1 MTHTAAP
8 SERRGAASGR
18 EIAEAHI
25 ESFSHDGRGVA
36 HIDGKATFIEGAL
49 PGETV
54 RFRYLNRRN
63 HYDSGRLVEVVMPS
77 PDRVTPRCPH
87 FGICGGCSLQ
97 HMSPEAQLA
106 AKQQVLAEQLE
117 RLGKVKPE
125 SWLAPLSGPAWGYR
139 RRARLGVRRVPKK
152 GGVLVGFRE
161 KRKSFIA
168 DLESCAVLVP
178 HVSALIPALRK
189 LITNLSCP
197 DRIPQVEVAVGDNF
211 AGSEIGR
218 ASARPEGGCAMDG
231 APHEATALVFR
242 HLVPLVE
249 NDCAQLRAFGE
260 QYGMQVYLQ
269 PHGPESL
276 EALWPE
282 NPAPLYYRLPE
293 FDVAIQFRPTD
304 FIQVN
309 AALNA
314 AMVHQALALLELK
327 PEDRVLD
334 LFSGLGNFTLPLA
347 RRAGRVL
354 GIEVDAELIDG
365 ARANAARNGL
375 NNVEFRAGN
384 LYDEAG
390 PSPWAG
396 CTFNKLLLDPP
407 RSGAMEA
414 IKRLAKPLPERI
426 VYVSCYPATLA
437 RDAEYLVRVLGYR
450 LAATGAMD
458 MFPHTSHMESMALFV
473 RP

>member
-1 MTHTAAP
+1 MTQSAVP
-8 SERRGAASGR
+8 SKRRGAASGR
-18 EIAEAHI
+18 EIATARI

-36 HIDGKATFIEGAL
+36 RIDGKATFIEGAL

-54 RFRYLNRRN
+54 RFRYLSRHKN
-63 HYDSGRLVEVVMPS
+63 YDSGRLVEVVTPS
-77 PDRVTPRCPH
+77 PDRVTPPCPH
-87 FGICGGCSLQ
+87 FGACGGCSLQ
-97 HMSPEAQLA
+97 YMTPAAQLI

-117 RLGKVKPE
+117 RLGKVKPDI
-125 SWLAPLSGPAWGYR
+125 WLAPLSGPAWSYR
-139 RRARLGVRRVPKK
+139 RRARLGVRLVPSK

-178 HVSALIPALRK
+178 QVSALIPALRK

-197 DRIPQVEVAVGDNF
+197 DRIPQVEVAVGD
-211 AGSEIGR
+211 
-218 ASARPEGGCAMDG
+218 D
-231 APHEATALVFR
+231 ATALVFR
-242 HLVPLVE
+242 HLVPLTE
-249 NDCAQLRAFGE
+249 NDRMQLRAFADGIEERAAGQGRPGCGFGE
-260 QYGMQVYLQ
+260 QHGMQIYLQ

-276 EALWPE
+276 EPVWPT

-309 AALNA
+309 TQLNA

-347 RRAGRVL
+347 RRAGQVL
-354 GIEVDAELIDG
+354 GIEVDAELIEG

-375 NNVEFRAGN
+375 NNVEFRVGN
-384 LYDEAG
+384 LCDETG
-390 PSPWAG
+390 PNPWEG
-396 CTFNKLLLDPP
+396 YTFNKLLLDPP

-414 IKRLAKPLPERI
+414 IKRLTEPLPERV

-437 RDAEYLVRVLGYR
+437 RDAEYLVRMLGYR
-450 LAATGAMD
+450 LAAAGAMD
-458 MFPHTSHMESMALFV
+458 MFPHTSHVESMALFV

>member
-1 MTHTAAP
+1 MIHTVVHVPHKRQGNTAVETATAP
-8 SERRGAASGR
+8 SMARGPR
-18 EIAEAHI
+18 LNPIAEARA

-36 HIDGKATFIEGAL
+36 RVNGKATFIEGAL

-54 RFRYLNRRN
+54 RFRYQNRHRS
-63 HYDSGRLVEVVMPS
+63 YDNGRLVEVVTPS

-87 FGICGGCSLQ
+87 FGVCGGCSLQ
-97 HMSPEAQLA
+97 HMSPEAQLT
-106 AKQQVLAEQLE
+106 AKQQVLVEQLE

-125 SWLAPLSGPAWGYR
+125 TWLAPLAGPAWGYR
-139 RRARLGVRRVPKK
+139 RRARLGVRRVPSK
-152 GGVLVGFRE
+152 GGVQVGFRE

-168 DLESCAVLVP
+168 NLESCAVLAP
-178 HVSALIPALRK
+178 RVSALLPALRQ

-197 DRIPQVEVAVGDNF
+197 DRIPQVEVAAGDN
-211 AGSEIGR
+211 
-218 ASARPEGGCAMDG
+218 D
-231 APHEATALVFR
+231 TALVFR
-242 HLVPLVE
+242 HLVPLTE
-249 NDCAQLRAFGE
+249 NDRTQLHAFGE
-260 QYGMQVYLQ
+260 QHGVQIYLQ

-276 EALWPE
+276 ETLWP
-282 NPAPLYYRLPE
+282 NAPTPLYYRLPE
-293 FDVAIQFRPTD
+293 FEVSIQFRPTD

-309 AALNA
+309 AELNA

-347 RRAGRVL
+347 RRAGQVL
-354 GIEVDAELIDG
+354 GIEADAELIEG

-384 LYDEAG
+384 LYDETG
-390 PSPWAG
+390 PSPWESY
-396 CTFNKLLLDPP
+396 TFNKLLLDPP

-414 IKRLAKPLPERI
+414 IRRLAEPLPERI

-437 RDAEYLVRVLGYR
+437 RDAEYLVRVFGYR
-450 LAATGAMD
+450 LAAAGAMD
-458 MFPHTSHMESMALFV
+458 MFPHTSHVESMALFV